1 MLKNLLRISPHL
13 SLMCMDDQINL
24 CHHKLEKQIQN
35 LNALTQLLDVELE
48 CLAGKKGDG
57 LKDIAREKL
66 TLLNSIQKLDKEIS
80 GFNKDI
86 FQIEQI
92 IPLTNTINS
101 LLLKCKKQNDVN
113 AQAAHQAQLA
123 VRELRDIII
132 GVPTS
137 ITYGQDGEVVNANS
151 ELVKN
156 LKA

>member
-1 MLKNLLRISPHL
+1 MLKSLLRILPHS

-24 CHHKLEKQIQN
+24 CHHKLENQIQH
-35 LNALTQLLDVELE
+35 LNALTQLLDAELE
-48 CLAGKKGDG
+48 CLASKKGDG

-80 GFNKDI
+80 GFNRDI
-86 FQIEQI
+86 FQAEQI
-92 IPLTNTINS
+92 TPLTNAVNS

-123 VRELRDIII
+123 VRELKDIII
-132 GVPTS
+132 GAPTS
-137 ITYGQDGEVVNANS
+137 ITYGQDGGVVSANS